1 MTRGM
6 KTIVWDV
13 DDVLN
18 DQMRVWLES
27 YWLPIHP
34 ECPLGYAQLSEN
46 PPHRLLGVSLAE
58 YLASLDDFRFAGAD
72 RLDPVPEALRWFRQ
86 HGEQFRHVALT
97 ATPLRAAHI
106 SATWVIR
113 HFGHWI
119 RSFGFVPSAR
129 EGEDLPVYDGSKA
142 EYLRWWGKADVLVD
156 DNPANVDAAR
166 KLGIEAV
173 LIPRPWNTSRAT
185 LAGALDSLAHLA
197 L

>member
-1 MTRGM
+1 M

-18 DQMRVWLES
+18 DQTRVWLEGH
-27 YWLPIHP
+27 WLPTHP
-34 ECPLGYAQLSEN
+34 ECALKYTQISEN
-46 PPHRLLGVSLAE
+46 PPHRLLGVSLTE
-58 YLASLDDFRFAGAD
+58 YLASLDGFRFVGAD
-72 RLDPVPEALRWFRQ
+72 RLDPVPEALCWFRQ
-86 HGEQFRHVALT
+86 HGQRFRHVALT

-106 SATWVIR
+106 SAAWVIK

-142 EYLRWWGKADVLVD
+142 EYLRWWGKANVLVD
-156 DNPANVDAAR
+156 DNPVNVDAAR
-166 KLGIEAV
+166 NLGVEVV
-173 LIPRPWNTSRAT
+173 LMPRPWNASRAT
-185 LAGALDSLAHLA
+185 IADALDSLTHLA